1 MVTGIFDKEHW
12 IYWVGPAVG
21 AIIAVVFYKFIK
33 ILEYEVANP
42 GQDDDDKDLEIKE
55 EMQKEGADLERGS
68 PRSLTNLRATH
79 RSLPSLRGKS
89 KGPEAN
95 GFGG

>member
-1 MVTGIFDKEHW
+1 MVTGIFDIEHW

-42 GQDDDDKDLEIKE
+42 GQDDDDKDQEFKE
-55 EMQKEGADLERGS
+55 KEGTPDLESGTPVKKVRKE
-68 PRSLTNLRATH
+68 R
-79 RSLPSLRGKS
+79 
-89 KGPEAN
+89 EAN
-95 GFGG
+95 GFGS